1 MNLRKKKK
9 LAARLL
15 GVGTNRIYIDP
26 NRLADVDAAITRD
39 DIKRLI
45 KDGAIR
51 VKKARGASR
60 GRIRE
65 LKARKRLGRR
75 SGPGSRKGAK
85 HARTPRKMRWIQTV
99 RPLRRR
105 LRELKKDGVISA
117 AEYRR
122 LYRMV
127 SGGVFRS
134 RSHLEAHLR
143 ERGLLK

>member
-1 MNLRKKKK
+1 MNLRAKKR
-9 LAARLL
+9 LAARVL
-15 GVGTNRIYIDP
+15 GVGVGRIYIDP
-26 NRLADVDAAITRD
+26 ARLADVDAAITRE

-45 KDGAIR
+45 KDGAIAA
-51 VKKARGASR
+51 KKARGTSR
-60 GRIRE
+60 GRLRE
-65 LKARKRLGRR
+65 LRAKKRLGRR
-75 SGPGSRKGAK
+75 SGPGSRKGAR
-85 HARTPRKMRWIQTV
+85 HARMPRKDRWIQTV

-105 LRELKKDGVISA
+105 LRELKKEGIISA

-127 SGGVFRS
+127 GGGVFRS